1 MPSFFGYRLI
11 TDFKPTG
18 KDGAPGNGRFAIG
31 EKSGTKFFIKQ
42 NTEYVF
48 KDSSFKLLDREKA
61 NELYRDYL
69 NLRRKIQQ
77 KMNEAGIASGDTVV
91 REEEILE
98 YGDPSLPGRKSP
110 VVITRLIDNVIHD
123 PLKIVSKRISLEQK
137 KQIWTHALENLTR
150 IHQIG
155 LIHGDLK
162 PGNIMLGN
170 RGGGIQTYLV
180 DFDASYFENQ
190 IPERAVQSPFY
201 ETPEVHLFHNQG
213 ARDDSNKSFVTTKTD
228 IFSLGIIFY
237 ELFTG
242 DLPIA
247 RDTKT
252 GGIQRVMAIAVNEKS
267 PIIYDSSLNKPL
279 SPGHPKTFKNVIES
293 MLTFDPTKRPS
304 AKDLLNMVKGISP
317 TIVLPAGTVKPT
329 ITPSPASSTT
339 HPIRKVNVGEMYPN
353 HREWISFKSETEL
366 MRMNVTSIQKNSST
380 DQQRYEVKLG
390 DGKTFLNYFTQL
402 ALFGYATILKLPF
415 PDSLKHLGLTKEKL
429 LKKNIYTIES
439 TSNPKTFLVKLATN
453 LSKQMTEN
461 ELVEFVLGFMPK
473 PTVHPS
479 PSPISLIGDIIKC
492 KPYPEDRIV
501 FESER
506 VFKDK
511 NIRLIRTLPSIPK
524 LYILTYESGTQRQVN
539 ASTLRLMGLAKS
551 T

>member
-31 EKSGTKFFIKQ
+31 EKNGTKFFIKQ
-42 NTEYVF
+42 NTEYVY
-48 KDSSFKLLDREKA
+48 KDSTFKLLDREKS

-91 REEEILE
+91 KEEEILE

-110 VVITRLIDNVIHD
+110 VVVTRLIDSVISD

-137 KQIWTHALENLTR
+137 KQIWTHALENLVK

-162 PGNIMLGN
+162 PGNIMFGN

-180 DFDASYFENQ
+180 DFDASYFEEN

-213 ARDDSNKSFVTTKTD
+213 ERNDSNKSFVTTKTD
-228 IFSLGIIFY
+228 VFSLGIIFY
-237 ELFTG
+237 EIFTG

-247 RDTKT
+247 RDSKT
-252 GGIQRVMAIAVNEKS
+252 GGIQRVMAIAANEKS
-267 PIIYDSSLNKPL
+267 PIIYDASLNKPL

-293 MLTFDPTKRPS
+293 MLTFDPTNRPS
-304 AKDLLNMVKGISP
+304 AKDLLNLLKGISSP
-317 TIVLPAGTVKPT
+317 IVVPSGSVKPT
-329 ITPSPASSTT
+329 ITPPPAPATPYPSS
-339 HPIRKVNVGEMYPN
+339 KVNIGELYPN
-353 HREWISFKSETEL
+353 HREWVSFKSESEL
-366 MRMNVTSIQKNSST
+366 NRMNVTSIQKNSRT

-415 PDSLKHLGLTKEKL
+415 PDQLKHLGLTRENL
-429 LKKNIYTIES
+429 LKKNIYTIET
-439 TSNPKTFLVKLATN
+439 TSIPKTFQVKFATN

-461 ELVEFVLGFMPK
+461 ELVEFVLGLVPK
-473 PTVHPS
+473 PTLPPS
-479 PSPISLIGDIIKC
+479 SVSLLGTIIKC
-492 KPYPEDRIV
+492 RPYPEDRII
-501 FESER
+501 FESEI
-506 VFKDK
+506 VFKDN